1 MAEPR
6 YLADGVAGRQCL
18 IKVAHPP
25 DLTLAES
32 RQVIAVRERSS
43 PPCRHVTV
51 LLDTH
56 TADFDRR
63 TVELTALYED
73 TRRLRR
79 GANSLDPAR

>member
-1 MAEPR
+1 MPHQGCAP
-6 YLADGVAGRQCL
+6 AG
-18 IKVAHPP
+18 
-25 DLTLAES
+25 LTLAEI

-73 TRRLRR
+73 TRRPRR